1 MEKSKIVYKNS
12 AKNEFAVNL
21 LIIVIA
27 GLLTFMAA
35 KFFNDKFAIVA
46 YSMLP
51 LYFPYTPLS
60 K

>member
-35 KFFNDKFAIVA
+35 KFFND
-46 YSMLP
+46 
-51 LYFPYTPLS
+51 
-60 K
+60 